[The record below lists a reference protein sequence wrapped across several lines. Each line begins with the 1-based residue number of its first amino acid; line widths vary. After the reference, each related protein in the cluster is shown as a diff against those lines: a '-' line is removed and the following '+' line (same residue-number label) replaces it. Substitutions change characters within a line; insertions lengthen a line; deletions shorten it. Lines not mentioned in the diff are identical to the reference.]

1 MKKVKKMAA
10 GGAFT
15 STPAAQP
22 KLFTSQPSV
31 APAPVA
37 PTPAPKPMAGTYG
50 TSYKGLGRT
59 LQNYLNSQ
67 QVGGAARFG
76 YDPVGKNFRTM
87 EGTGMPVFAN
97 MQQMRQAARGWQ
109 RAQRTGQ
116 EFAPNFKKG
125 GAVKKQAAGSKTSSA
140 SKRADGIAQKGKTKG
155 RMV

>member
-1 MKKVKKMAA
+1 MKKVKKMA
-10 GGAFT
+10 GGSFVSA
-15 STPAAQP
+15 PAAQP
-22 KLFTSQPSV
+22 KLFTSTPSV
-31 APAPVA
+31 APTPTPTT

-50 TSYKGLGRT
+50 SSYKGLNKT

-87 EGTGMPVFAN
+87 EGTGTPVFAN

-116 EFAPNFKKG
+116 DFAPNFKKG
-125 GAVKKQAAGSKTSSA
+125 GKVSSA
-140 SKRADGIAQKGKTKG
+140 SKRADGIATKGKTRGKI
-155 RMV
+155 V

>member
-1 MKKVKKMAA
+1 MMKKAKKMAV
-10 GGAFT
+10 GGTFT

-22 KLFTSQPSV
+22 KLFTSTPSV

-37 PTPAPKPMAGTYG
+37 RTSTPAPALKPMAGTYG
-50 TSYKGLGRT
+50 SSYKGLGRT
-59 LQNYLNSQ
+59 MQNYLNSQ

-87 EGTGMPVFAN
+87 EGTGTPVFAN
-97 MQQMRQAARGWQ
+97 MQQMKEAARGWK

-125 GAVKKQAAGSKTSSA
+125 GKVSSA
-140 SKRADGIAQKGKTKG
+140 SKRADGIATKGKTRGKI
-155 RMV
+155 V

>member
-15 STPAAQP
+15 STPATAPVEPKRFVSTPTAGPLAQP
-22 KLFTSQPSV
+22 VT
-31 APAPVA
+31 

-87 EGTGMPVFAN
+87 DGTGTPVFAN
-97 MQQMRQAARGWQ
+97 MQQMRQAARGYQ

-125 GAVKKQAAGSKTSSA
+125 GKVSSA
-140 SKRADGIAQKGKTKG
+140 SKRGDGIAQKGKTKG